1 MIVTKGK
8 TQVQTV
14 LIAQNDLELIRRA
27 QTGDREA
34 FCDLV
39 RLYRTGVINV
49 IYRMSGSSDL
59 AEDAAQQAF
68 LSAWRHLSSYQP
80 RASFRGWLYR
90 IAVNAALDLLRREK
104 PSVDID
110 LLPIPAPGVDPE
122 RRVEQRERTQR
133 VRLAVLAL
141 PEASRAVLILREYE
155 TMSYEEIAAAL
166 DIPLGTVMSRLSYA
180 RKLLSERLKGELEA
194 V

>member
-1 MIVTKGK
+1 MIVTKEK
-8 TQVQTV
+8 PQVQTV
-14 LIAQNDLELIRRA
+14 LIAANDLELIRRA

-49 IYRMSGSSDL
+49 IYRMSGSVDL

-110 LLPIPAPGVDPE
+110 LLPIPAPGADPE
-122 RRVEQRERTQR
+122 RRVEQRERSQR
-133 VRLAVLAL
+133 VRQAVLSL

-155 TMSYEEIAAAL
+155 TMSYEEIATAL
-166 DIPLGTVMSRLSYA
+166 DIPVGTVMSRLSYA
-180 RKLLSERLKGELEA
+180 RKLLTERLKGELEA